1 VLIGEI
7 LVIVFFILV
16 GAITGATIFPKLFR
30 KTSDPINGQ
39 EHLIKPFKAAKS
51 ELKSLQFEKSLISQ
65 AVTRV
70 YEALQGGKIDKNEF
84 ERLVLKYKHQLAS
97 YDEKIDRLGPLVDF
111 AEISEI
117 REDTI
122 SILKE
127 KIGSMDQKLAELCK
141 KSGMSHT
148 DISKTIKMMQ
158 QPQSKVEDKS
168 WESKDK
174 REDAATNYLLV
185 SERPKTKQQEKVVQL
200 GAEEKNIDK
209 LQVEIM
215 DALSRLEQIKIDNNS
230 PDSQDMNAFST
241 LNDKSCLRQF
251 R

>member
-7 LVIVFFILV
+7 LVIVFFTLL
-16 GAITGATIFPKLFR
+16 GAITGTAIFPRLFR
-30 KTSDPINGQ
+30 KTSISGQ

-51 ELKSLQFEKSLISQ
+51 ELQALQFEKSLISQ

-70 YEALQGGKIDKNEF
+70 YEAFQEGKIDKNEL
-84 ERLVLKYKHQLAS
+84 ERLLLKYKHQLAS
-97 YDEKIDRLGPLVDF
+97 YEEKIRRLGPLVDF

-117 REDTI
+117 RENTI
-122 SILKE
+122 SILNE
-127 KIGSMDQKLAELCK
+127 RIGSMDQKLAEVCK
-141 KSGMSHT
+141 KSGMSYT
-148 DISKTIKMMQ
+148 DISKTIKKMQ
-158 QPQSKVEDKS
+158 QPQSNIED
-168 WESKDK
+168 ESRKLKDK
-174 REDAATNYLLV
+174 GEDAATNYLLT
-185 SERPKTKQQEKVVQL
+185 SERPKTKQQQEVVQL
-200 GAEEKNIDK
+200 KEEEKDIDK

-215 DALSRLEQIKIDNNS
+215 DALSRLEQINIDKNS

>member
-1 VLIGEI
+1 MLIGEI
-7 LVIVFFILV
+7 LVIVFFMLV
-16 GAITGATIFPKLFR
+16 GAITGAAIFPKLFR
-30 KTSDPINGQ
+30 KTSINSQ

-51 ELKSLQFEKSLISQ
+51 EFQSLQFEKSLVSQ

-70 YEALQGGKIDKNEF
+70 YEALQEGKIDKNEF
-84 ERLVLKYKHQLAS
+84 ERLLLKYKHQLAS

-111 AEISEI
+111 AEISKI

-127 KIGSMDQKLAELCK
+127 RIGSMDQKLAELCK

-158 QPQSKVEDKS
+158 QPQSKVEDES
-168 WESKDK
+168 RESKDK
-174 REDAATNYLLV
+174 GEDTATNYLLV

-215 DALSRLEQIKIDNNS
+215 EALSRLEQIKIDNNS